1 MSDHKKMSKPDEKIS
16 LSLRWG
22 SHRET
27 VLQSL
32 ESSYGDQ
39 DFVDMTVACEGQSI
53 QAHKV
58 VVSACSTHLKHLLKE
73 NPCPHPIIILKDVAM
88 KELRCLMEFMYCGRV
103 TVEQEQIEP
112 LLEAAK
118 MLGVRGLA
126 SGETLEDLEDLES
139 VKSEIASKSESDHQ
153 LHINQKR
160 QRSESPSSNKKARPV
175 PALQSILAQTL
186 LTTST
191 TSRQNFTEDVTNEA
205 LGEMSRRSLS
215 PPNTLAKLL
224 AQSPVSTLGSSHSC
238 SLEAEINNAES
249 SNSKPDDNSSI
260 SNQMGDGGFQL
271 KQEAVD
277 LDLAIDNP
285 TEALEL
291 EYQNPEADETV
302 DTDTYLQQ
310 GGISSTSPF
319 DPAVHDRIGKATA
332 FMLSLAKRANQNNT
346 FGSSQRKL
354 SFHEPRPCPVCSK
367 LCRDSTTLRTHMAM
381 MHPSAPLNAPNLS
394 RLVSAGEASRSTPLS
409 AAEYLASMAEN
420 LKSDSQ
426 WRRWQ

>member
-1 MSDHKKMSKPDEKIS
+1 MSDHKTMSSKSDEKVS

-22 SHRET
+22 SHKET
-27 VLQSL
+27 MLQSL

-126 SGETLEDLEDLES
+126 TGETVEDLEEPES
-139 VKSEIASKSESDHQ
+139 EKSVSTVKSESDHQ
-153 LHINQKR
+153 LRTSQKR
-160 QRSESPSSNKKARPV
+160 QRSESPTSNKKARPI
-175 PALQSILAQTL
+175 PPLQSILAQTL
-186 LTTST
+186 LTSST
-191 TSRQNFTEDVTNEA
+191 ASRQNLNDDVSNEN
-205 LGEMSRRSLS
+205 LGEMSSHSLS
-215 PPNTLAKLL
+215 PSNTLAKLL

-249 SNSKPDDNSSI
+249 NNSKADDNSSVE
-260 SNQMGDGGFQL
+260 GGFQL

-291 EYQNPEADETV
+291 EYQNPDTDETV

-310 GGISSTSPF
+310 GGLSSPY
-319 DPAVHDRIGKATA
+319 DPTLHDRIGKATA
-332 FMLSLAKRANQNNT
+332 FMLSLAKRANQNNS

-381 MHPSAPLNAPNLS
+381 MHPSSPLSAPNLP
-394 RLVSAGEASRSTPLS
+394 RVVSAGEASRSTPLS

-420 LKSDSQ
+420 LKSESQ